1 MRRLKKRA
9 GNRLAKVRYY
19 DKNAQNA
26 ASGEEAEVIGEES
39 EEVVETSEEVAE
51 EEPEVVEEVEVAGT
65 NEPET
70 IEEVGKIT
78 EPEETTEEEEETNA
92 IEEVAEAVEPEEET
106 ETTTEVEDVEEIDE
120 PVPATEEKEEEE
132 PEVVE
137 EVEVA
142 GTDEPEA
149 IEEVGKITEPAPTTE
164 KEEET
169 NAIEE
174 VAETVEPEEETE
186 TTTEVEDV
194 EEVPLEYAEEES
206 DSILEE
212 EGSLDGSLDE
222 VAALAEKAEEEE
234 AEVQEALKPEEIEPE
249 VVEEVEVA
257 GTDEP
262 EAIEEVGKITE
273 PAPTTEEEEEANAI
287 EEVAE
292 AVEPETENTE
302 TTEEVEAVKEVAEVP
317 TEAEKAEELAVTAT
331 EELAEDQAEEA
342 EEKAEAVAEEK
353 PAEKEA
359 FKLTAP
365 SNLEEILSGI
375 CVKRGRKLIYRPNEI
390 LFNET
395 ATVLGTDKNNEEGI
409 KVKNILDEEI
419 KQGVKLGYIDKYDG
433 LKMSEIKE
441 EYENDTAYEY
451 AEQEFKRT
459 GLLLDG
465 DKVKVYIYDW
475 DMKALHHIGYIEG
488 EEAEAVKP
496 YLIDREKYS
505 FDICGLITGGKYRKV
520 IKDESGKVTVEK
532 GNDGKLG
539 VELDISVIARKD

>member
-26 ASGEEAEVIGEES
+26 SSEEEAEVIAEES
-39 EEVVETSEEVAE
+39 EEVVDTSEEVAE

-65 NEPET
+65 DKPEA

-106 ETTTEVEDVEEIDE
+106 ETTTEVEDVEE
-120 PVPATEEKEEEE
+120 
-132 PEVVE
+132 
-137 EVEVA
+137 
-142 GTDEPEA
+142 
-149 IEEVGKITEPAPTTE
+149 
-164 KEEET
+164 
-169 NAIEE
+169 
-174 VAETVEPEEETE
+174 
-186 TTTEVEDV
+186 
-194 EEVPLEYAEEES
+194 VPLEYAEEES
-206 DSILEE
+206 DAILEE

-262 EAIEEVGKITE
+262 EVIEEVGKITE

-302 TTEEVEAVKEVAEVP
+302 TTEEVEAVEEVAEEP
-317 TEAEKAEELAVTAT
+317 TDAEKAEELAVTAT
-331 EELAEDQAEEA
+331 EELAEEEAEEVEEAEEA
-342 EEKAEAVAEEK
+342 EEKAEAAAEEK
-353 PAEKEA
+353 PAEKDA

-441 EYENDTAYEY
+441 EYENDTVYEY